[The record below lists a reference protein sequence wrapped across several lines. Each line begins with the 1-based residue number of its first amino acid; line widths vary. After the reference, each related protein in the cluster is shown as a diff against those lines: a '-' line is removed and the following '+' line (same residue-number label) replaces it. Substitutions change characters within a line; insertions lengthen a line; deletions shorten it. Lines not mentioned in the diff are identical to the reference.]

1 MTNSVGSSIL
11 TALGAGS
18 IDTASLVTSLVSATR
33 DPKAQVITSKQSLNT
48 ARVSALASA
57 VNSLDTFA
65 NALTSVLADASYS
78 GAPLSNNSA
87 IASVSLLNGGTPTG
101 LPAQLTVKSLA
112 SPRVL
117 ASSSASGASGSSPVG
132 TGTLTITTASGSKQI
147 TIDGTNNSYAGLA
160 AAINAAN
167 SGVTATV
174 VTDANGTRLMFKGQ
188 TGAANDFSLSVNA
201 DDSASVLGGLGWNG
215 SDSGTIASSSDP
227 KNAKIVLDGVEHEYA
242 GNTIDDAI
250 PYLRIDLN
258 QADENSSVT
267 LSMTQPTGTMKDL
280 LKEYVDAYN
289 TLMKGLNA
297 ATSLGTDQSNSG
309 VLNGVASVRDMKRQL
324 GQMTSTPL
332 ADAGSY
338 RTLADIGIAT
348 NRDGTLTLDSALL
361 DKAMAADPE
370 GVTKMLNPAAPTASS
385 PGLSKLMD
393 SVRDTIEK
401 DDGPLKLAQ
410 KRYDAETADL
420 TAQMTALDEQMT
432 TYQDHLN
439 SLYSAMSTRLAALKA
454 TQSYLTQQMAVWNN
468 SNNNN

>member
-1 MTNSVGSSIL
+1 MTTSVGSNIL

-33 DPKAQVITSKQSLNT
+33 DPKQQVITSKQSLNS

-57 VNSLDTFA
+57 VSSLDTFA
-65 NALTSVLADASYS
+65 NALTNVLADSSYS
-78 GAPLSNNSA
+78 AAPLSNNSA
-87 IASVSLLNGGTPTG
+87 IASVSLRSGGTPTG
-101 LPAQLTVKSLA
+101 LPAQLVVKSLA
-112 SPRVL
+112 SARVL
-117 ASSSASGASGSSPVG
+117 ASSSASGATSASPVG
-132 TGTLTITTASGSKQI
+132 TGTLTITTAAGSKPI

-160 AAINAAN
+160 AAINA
-167 SGVTATV
+167 SGTGVTATV

-188 TGAANDFSLSVNA
+188 TGAASDFSLSVAA
-201 DDSASVLGGLGWNG
+201 DDPASVLGGLAWNG
-215 SDSGTIASSSDP
+215 TDSGTIASSSDP
-227 KNAKIVLDGVEHEYA
+227 KNAKILLDGVEQEYA
-242 GNTIDDAI
+242 TNSIDDAV
-250 PYLRIDLN
+250 PFLHIDLN
-258 QADENSSVT
+258 KADENSSVT

-324 GQMTSTPL
+324 GQMTSTQL
-332 ADAGSY
+332 ASSGNY
-338 RTLADIGIAT
+338 KTLADIGIGT
-348 NRDGTLTLDSALL
+348 NRDGTLTLDSKLL

-370 GVTKMLNPAAPTASS
+370 AITTMLNPAVPTATS

-410 KRYDAETADL
+410 KRFDAETANL
-420 TAQMTALDEQMT
+420 TAQLAKLDEQMAS
-432 TYQDHLN
+432 YEDQLK
-439 SLYSAMSTRLAALKA
+439 SLYSAMSTRLSALKA
-454 TQSYLTQQMAVWNN
+454 TQSYLTQQMEVWNN
-468 SNNNN
+468 SNNN